1 MDAVRWQRA
10 KEVFEAALERGPA
23 DRHAFILEACAGDNS
38 LQREVESLLSGHERA
53 GSFLNK
59 DFRAR
64 DVSMDDGING
74 HRSEEDHHTFSPDK
88 VLCGRFKVVRF
99 ISKGGMGEVYEA
111 RDLELGDHLAL
122 KTIRPE
128 ISANPENLQRFKQ
141 EIQLARKVT
150 HPNVCRIFDLEY
162 QRTAPGDD
170 GDSTEIVF
178 LTMELLEGETLAA
191 WLRRRGR
198 ASTFDALPLVH
209 QMAEGLAAA
218 HDAGVIHRDFK
229 PSNVILVQPV
239 EAGLPLRPVV
249 TDFGLAR
256 GTAPRGSATTVSS
269 GSANHLLVG
278 DREPIGTLAYMA
290 PEQLTGGDL
299 TTATD
304 IYALGLVM
312 YEMVTGHRLFFM
324 RISVSDAAKHLND
337 PIPPPSVFV
346 PELDPKWEAVVMRC
360 LQTFPGLRYQSARAL
375 LSDLEEEAP
384 QPAPRRWRQ
393 YALVAAAM
401 LALLVGLSF
410 HRIWDRFNRVRP
422 SPIKSVAVLPLEDLS
437 GRPDQDY
444 FAQGMTEVLIT
455 DLARISALR
464 VISRTSVMQY
474 QGTHKPVAQVARELK
489 VDAVVEGSVLL
500 SGGRVRITARL
511 IDARTDTRI
520 WGDDYERDLR
530 DVLALQ
536 SEVATTIAD
545 AIRIRVTSQEHQRL
559 ASARPVNTAA
569 YDAYLRGRYEWNKGT
584 ERGKLQARD
593 FFEQAAT
600 IDPDYA
606 PAYSGLADYYSSTD
620 ELPPIVAKTK
630 AKQYALKALKID
642 PNLAEAYTSL
652 GFVEFYG
659 DWNWAQADAEY
670 KQALALDPGDADA
683 HRLYSDYLSSMGR
696 GDRAVEEGRAA
707 ERLDPVSV
715 YAQVATGWALYY
727 ARRYPES
734 LAKCTAASILEPD
747 FATARDCMALNYLT
761 AEDYE
766 KARAQSQRAVK
777 LSNND
782 FNVAAD
788 LARAYAL
795 GGNQADAR
803 KILQQL
809 RVKAKTSYVPPSL
822 LAQIYVALGE
832 NEKGVEWL
840 ETAYADR
847 DSYLAR
853 LKVEPAFDSVR
864 SEPDFEALMH
874 QLSFPP

>member
-10 KEVFEAALERGPA
+10 KELFEAALERDPA
-23 DRHAFILEACAGDNS
+23 DRPAFLLEACAGDDS
-38 LQREVESLLSGHERA
+38 LRMEVERLLSGHERA
-53 GSFLNK
+53 GSFLKK
-59 DFRAR
+59 DVRAR
-64 DVSMDDGING
+64 DVSMDDGGDG
-74 HRSEEDHHTFSPDK
+74 HRGEQARHTFCPDE

-99 ISKGGMGEVYEA
+99 ISEGGMGEVYEA
-111 RDLELGDHLAL
+111 RDLELGGHLAL

-162 QRTAPGDD
+162 QRTGS
-170 GDSTEIVF
+170 GGGESTEVAF

-191 WLRRRGR
+191 WLRRQGR
-198 ASTFDALPLVH
+198 VGASDALPLVR

-229 PSNVILVQPV
+229 PSNVILVAPA
-239 EAGLPLRPVV
+239 EARLPLRPVV

-256 GTAPRGSATTVSS
+256 GTAPKGSATTASS
-269 GSANHLLVG
+269 GSAKNLLID

-290 PEQLTGGDL
+290 PEQITGGDL
-299 TTATD
+299 TPATD
-304 IYALGLVM
+304 VYALGLVM
-312 YEMVTGHRLFFM
+312 YEMVTGHKLFFT
-324 RISVSDAAKHLND
+324 RTSLSEAAKHLND
-337 PIPPPSVFV
+337 PIPSPCAFV
-346 PELDPKWEAVVMRC
+346 PELDPRWESVILRC
-360 LQTFPGLRYQSARAL
+360 LQTAPGLRHESARAV
-375 LSDLEEEAP
+375 LSDLEEEP
-384 QPAPRRWRQ
+384 SGPPRRQWRH
-393 YALVAAAM
+393 YALAAVAM
-401 LALLVGLSF
+401 LALLLGLNF
-410 HRIWDRFNRVRP
+410 HRIRDRLNRARP
-422 SPIKSVAVLPLEDLS
+422 GPIKSVAVLPLENLS

-455 DLARISALR
+455 DLAKISALR

-474 QGTHKPVAQVARELK
+474 QGTHKPISQVAHELN

-500 SGGRVRITARL
+500 SGGHVRITARL
-511 IDARTDTRI
+511 IDARNDTRI

-545 AIRIRVTSQEHQRL
+545 AIRIQVTLQEHERL
-559 ASARPVNTAA
+559 AAARPVNTAA

-584 ERGKLQARD
+584 EHGKRQARV
-593 FFEQAAT
+593 FFEQAVR
-600 IDPDYA
+600 IDQDYA
-606 PAYSGLADYYSSTD
+606 AAYSGLADYYWSTD
-620 ELPPIVAKTK
+620 ELPPIVAMPK

-652 GFVEFYG
+652 GVVEFYA
-659 DWNWAQADAEY
+659 DWNWAQADADF
-670 KQALALDPGDADA
+670 KHALDLDPGDADA
-683 HRLYSDYLSSMGR
+683 HRLYSDYLSGMGR
-696 GDRAVEEGRAA
+696 ADEAVQEGRTA

-715 YAQVATGWALYY
+715 DSQAATGWALYY

-734 LAKCTAASILEPD
+734 LAQCATASDLEPD
-747 FATARDCMALNYLT
+747 FATAHDCMGLSYLAAKAYERAI
-761 AEDYE
+761 AE
-766 KARAQSQRAVK
+766 SQRAVK
-777 LSNND
+777 LSGND
-782 FNVAAD
+782 LNVAAG

-795 GGNQADAR
+795 GGNQAEAR
-803 KILQQL
+803 KILNQWQM
-809 RVKAKTSYVPPSL
+809 KAQTSNVPPSL

-832 NEKGVEWL
+832 KKQGL
-840 ETAYADR
+840 ALLQTAYANR

-864 SEPDFEALMH
+864 SEPDFQNLMRR
-874 QLSFPP
+874 LNFPP